1 MTYLAL
7 ATTQEL
13 MAELDKRL
21 ARVIVIGAFINEQ
34 HQDQTFLFTG
44 HTTDLNYSLG
54 MCAWAKEALLIKA
67 RASISPGT
75 TGLYG
80 GS

>member
-1 MTYLAL
+1 MTDLSL

-21 ARVIVIGAFINEQ
+21 TKVVVVGTFMNDLR
-34 HQDQTFLFTG
+34 QDQTFLFTG
-44 HTTDLNYSLG
+44 HTTDLNTSLG
-54 MCAWAKEALLIKA
+54 MCAWANEALLI
-67 RASISPGT
+67 RTRNSIQHNN

-80 GS
+80 